1 MCSVCRVGCG
11 VVNDGAP
18 PQEGPECFICTE
30 SVPVPLKSECM
41 CTDRHMH
48 TACFVSMLKARGD
61 NKCSVCGAPYGNVRW
76 KTRRVLQCQSPCGLV
91 LCLVLTIIVLLG
103 CTVNTAFAVRGM
115 RKEVPHF
122 VRPVLSFML
131 GGIAAALVAV
141 AVIWRQHGCR
151 EMWATCVREERV
163 LCVGPVP
170 VRLTTDELELGETAA

>member
-1 MCSVCRVGCG
+1 MRSVCRVCCG
-11 VVNDGAP
+11 VVDGGAP

-30 SVPVPLKSECM
+30 SVPAPLRSECL

-61 NKCSVCGAPYGNVRW
+61 NKCSVCGAPYGNLRW

-91 LCLVLTIIVLLG
+91 LCLVLAIVVFIG

-115 RKEVPHF
+115 RKEVPPF
-122 VRPVLSFML
+122 VWTVLFFML
-131 GGIAAALVAV
+131 GGIAGALVAV
-141 AVIWRQHGCR
+141 LATWREHGCR

-163 LCVGPVP
+163 FCVGPVR
-170 VRLTTDELELGETAA
+170 VTADELELGETAA